1 MENSCP
7 YYGMSEYFKRNIGR
21 MMKIECYINK
31 KNQIITGRLF
41 EVGDNFVVLKR
52 KQPLT
57 TIICETSSIKF
68 ATIMH
73 EQKYNRL

>member
-1 MENSCP
+1 MENSCNCN
-7 YYGMSEYFKRNIGR
+7 GMYEYFKRNIGR
-21 MMKIECYINK
+21 MMRIECYINGK
-31 KNQIITGRLF
+31 YQTITGRLF
-41 EVGDNFVVLKR
+41 EVGDSFIVLKK

-57 TIICETSSIKF
+57 TVMCETSSIKF